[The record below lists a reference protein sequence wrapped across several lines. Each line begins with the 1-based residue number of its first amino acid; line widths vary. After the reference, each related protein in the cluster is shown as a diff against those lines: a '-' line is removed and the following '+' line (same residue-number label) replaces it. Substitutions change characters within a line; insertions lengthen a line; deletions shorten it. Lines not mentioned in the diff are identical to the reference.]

1 MNTLPVLADWYV
13 ATEVGLTITGDPTLE
28 QIDEELAMWNVV
40 SELSKWAIADLVKF
54 AYEKYGEEEAYGMVS
69 LATRYHKNYL
79 YNIVMVSNKVAP
91 AQRRSLNNTGM
102 TFTHHQAVAP
112 LSPELQDAWLDYATE
127 KQQTRDELR
136 DGIQEHGTPPTN
148 VLPMPKQ
155 VVIEVKPTLEES
167 VIRYVRAVK
176 RGNSDL
182 AGEYFLDLVLYVEH
196 KL

>member
-13 ATEVGLTITGDPTLE
+13 ATEVGLTITGDPTLA
-28 QIDEELAMWNVV
+28 QIDDELALWNII

-69 LATRYHKNYL
+69 LATRYHKSYL
-79 YNIVMVSNKVAP
+79 YNIVMVANKVAP
-91 AQRRSLNNTGM
+91 AQRRSLNNTNM

-127 KQQTRDELR
+127 KQQSRDELR
-136 DGIQEHGTPPTN
+136 EDIKEHGTPPIN
-148 VLPMPKQ
+148 ILPMPKQ
-155 VVIEVKPTLEES
+155 VVIEVKPTLEET
-167 VIRYVRAVK
+167 VVRYVRAVQ
-176 RGNSDL
+176 RDNLDL
-182 AGEYFLDLVLYVEH
+182 AHKYFLIMESQVED